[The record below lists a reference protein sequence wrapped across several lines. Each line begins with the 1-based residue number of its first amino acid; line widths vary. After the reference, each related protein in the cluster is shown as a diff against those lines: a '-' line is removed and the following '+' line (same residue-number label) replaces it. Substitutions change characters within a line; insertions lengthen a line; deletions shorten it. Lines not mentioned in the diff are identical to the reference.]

1 MLNRSKLQSFM
12 KFWDSIEQKLVGFL
26 GIFALAVALWQVI
39 GRYATPDHAISFA
52 EEIIVYLMIWAVMIV
67 SSQLVKRDGHVRPDL
82 VLRILPI
89 QVARWVEVFNCL
101 VAIIFCGGMVWYGSS
116 IVETAIM
123 IDEVSSSDL
132 QFPMWIYYLA
142 LPVGTGLMTVRYIAK
157 LIDYIAFYDAET
169 MKPGHVLHDKVDGL
183 ETPKLN

>member
-1 MLNRSKLQSFM
+1 MLNHHNLQSFIRR
-12 KFWDSIEQKLVGFL
+12 WDAMEQKLVGLL
-26 GIFALAVALWQVI
+26 GLVALAVALWQVI
-39 GRYATPDHAISFA
+39 GRYATPEHAISFA

-89 QVARWVEVFNCL
+89 QVARWIEVFNCI
-101 VAIIFCGGMVWYGSS
+101 VAIAFCGGMVWFGAS
-116 IVETAIM
+116 IVQTAIL
-123 IDEVSSSDL
+123 IEEASSSDL

-142 LPVGTGLMTVRYIAK
+142 LPVGTGLMTIRYVAK
-157 LIDYIAFYDAET
+157 LISYVWFYDAQT
-169 MKPGHVLHDKVDGL
+169 MKPGRVLHDSVDGL